1 MTWLVSPL
9 ITVAQGPLVGIIY
22 DHYGPRGLLLG
33 GSLLHVFGV
42 MMTSLG
48 KEYYQILLAQGVC
61 SAIGVSAIFQPG
73 ETTLSVIFSW
83 KTELISYN
91 SLYGCQRVVHHQTR
105 RSLWY
110 TRHRF
115 EHRRCR
121 LPHYGLAPDSAIE
134 LRLGHAHLRLPDAWS
149 SDHRQPDRSPV
160 LSAPAAKA
168 YSRRDAQ
175 AIGRTRLRS
184 CHTRGPLF
192 QLRVFPAGQL
202 PPGRLSTGAA
212 SDKLGAYNVF
222 VVVCSLSGVWILAL
236 WLTSSSAGAVVAFA
250 ILFGF
255 SSAAYVSLLPQLIM
269 AISPKNFADIGW
281 RTGILFLAMAVG
293 GFTTNPIN
301 GAIVDGPGGWKGLK
315 IFSGI
320 FCIVGAFFVCVVRMR
335 RAGWKVWVKI

>member
-1 MTWLVSPL
+1 MVSHL
-9 ITVAQGPLVGIIY
+9 IRQLSFGWAMRISGFLMLGLLIIANLTVRPFYPPRPQKLTVAEMRKPLGELDFVLVTLGALCFSYGFFPPVNYLQVGALQAGVDPNLVQY
-22 DHYGPRGLLLG
+22 LLSILNAA
-33 GSLLHVFGV
+33 SLF
-42 MMTSLG
+42 
-48 KEYYQILLAQGVC
+48 
-61 SAIGVSAIFQPG
+61 
-73 ETTLSVIFSW
+73 
-83 KTELISYN
+83 
-91 SLYGCQRVVHHQTR
+91 
-105 RSLWY
+105 
-110 TRHRF
+110 
-115 EHRRCR
+115 
-121 LPHYGLAPDSAIE
+121 
-134 LRLGHAHLRLPDAWS
+134 
-149 SDHRQPDRSPV
+149 
-160 LSAPAAKA
+160 
-168 YSRRDAQ
+168 
-175 AIGRTRLRS
+175 
-184 CHTRGPLF
+184 
-192 QLRVFPAGQL
+192 
-202 PPGRLSTGAA
+202 GRLSTGAA

-320 FCIVGAFFVCVVRMR
+320 FCIVGALFVCVVRMR